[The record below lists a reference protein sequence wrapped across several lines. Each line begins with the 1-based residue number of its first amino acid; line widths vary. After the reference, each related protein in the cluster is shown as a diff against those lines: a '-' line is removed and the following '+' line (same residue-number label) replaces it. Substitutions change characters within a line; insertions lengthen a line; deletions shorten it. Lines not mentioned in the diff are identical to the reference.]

1 MTDGSFNESTFYL
14 SRINGQF
21 YSAITFLLDHTR
33 SEEFLLSRLQG
44 ISAIKLVVSHKWL
57 KNGPMNRGGT
67 ILSHL

>member
-44 ISAIKLVVSHKWL
+44 ISAIKLVVSHK
-57 KNGPMNRGGT
+57 
-67 ILSHL
+67 